1 MKMRQIKML
10 KYYPLKTLIQFK
22 PSNESAQDYRFFI
35 FIRDTLLQK
44 QTKTKPKNAQDTVLV

>member
-1 MKMRQIKML
+1 MRQIKML

-44 QTKTKPKNAQDTVLV
+44 QTKTKPKNAQDTMLV